1 VFPRHKRYKIAVG
14 LWRPGVSR
22 PTPRR
27 GMSVRF
33 GEQDFRTP
41 VFGSERPAQGSTNIL
56 SLYPGANL
64 TRKFQ

>member
-1 VFPRHKRYKIAVG
+1 
-14 LWRPGVSR
+14 
-22 PTPRR
+22 
-27 GMSVRF
+27 MSVRF